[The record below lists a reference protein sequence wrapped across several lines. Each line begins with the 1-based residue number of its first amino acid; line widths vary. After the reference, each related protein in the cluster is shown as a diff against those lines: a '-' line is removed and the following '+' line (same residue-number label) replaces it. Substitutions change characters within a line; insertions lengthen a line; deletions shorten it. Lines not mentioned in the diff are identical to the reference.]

1 MSLFCSNASEAAL
14 NSSGHGPQKPTES
27 APNGERDNSPE
38 DLVRGVRS
46 PGSSSGPA
54 ASGVVEDEEYE
65 LILWDSC
72 AGAPSQHPT
81 QDVSADLQEKE
92 KIPKRLRLL
101 LVGKSGSGKSATGNS
116 ILGREAFES
125 KLSARPVTMT
135 FQHDCRDWA
144 GKELEVTDTPDI
156 LSSRVSQEGAAQG
169 PWAAV
174 ACCAPGP
181 HAVLLVT
188 QLGRFTKEDQEVVRR
203 LQEVFGLGVL
213 ARTIL
218 VFTRKEDLGGGSLEE
233 YLRDTDNQELAK
245 LDVVCARRHCG
256 FNNRADSAVQEAQL
270 MELIKTIEVILWE
283 HEGRPYSKE
292 AYPMLPAAPPVH
304 RKAGRAEGSDRG
316 SEGAATAE
324 SWLGWLYRI
333 QGN

>member
-1 MSLFCSNASEAAL
+1 MFQFRSNASEAAL
-14 NSSGHGPQKPTES
+14 NSSGHGPQKPRES
-27 APNGERDNSPE
+27 APNGEMDNSSE
-38 DLVRGVRS
+38 HLVPGVRS
-46 PGSSSGPA
+46 PGSSSGPV
-54 ASGVVEDEEYE
+54 ASEVVEDEEYE
-65 LILWDSC
+65 LILWDSS
-72 AGAPSQHPT
+72 AGAPSQRPT
-81 QDVSADLQEKE
+81 QDMSADLREKE

-116 ILGREAFES
+116 ILGREAFKS
-125 KLSARPVTMT
+125 KLSARPVTVT

-156 LSSRVSQEGAAQG
+156 LSSRVSREGAAQG

-174 ACCAPGP
+174 ACCTPGP

-213 ARTIL
+213 ACTIL
-218 VFTRKEDLGGGSLEE
+218 VFTHKEDLGGSSLDE
-233 YLRDTDNQELAK
+233 YLRDTDNQELAD

-256 FNNRADSAVQEAQL
+256 FNNRADRAGLEAQL
-270 MELIKTIEVILWE
+270 TELMETIEVILWE

-292 AYPMLPAAPPVH
+292 VLPAPHSVL
-304 RKAGRAEGSDRG
+304 RRAGCRG
-316 SEGAATAE
+316 
-324 SWLGWLYRI
+324 RP
-333 QGN
+333 